1 MPIYEYMNRRTGE
14 MMMVRV
20 SVAERKDRM
29 IKDGQVFE
37 RLTVPSSVTVLKGH
51 AALGEGNDVL
61 KGYYRQEQKLGS
73 RFKSEFHHET
83 IKKAWSTP
91 YEKD

>member
-20 SVAERKDRM
+20 PVAERKDRL
-29 IKDGQVFE
+29 IQDGQVFE
-37 RLTVPSSVTVLKGH
+37 RLTVPSSVTVLRGH
-51 AALGEGNDVL
+51 GALGECNDVL
-61 KGYYRQEQKLGS
+61 KGYYKQEQKLGS
-73 RFKSEFHHET
+73 RFKSEFKAET
-83 IKKAWSTP
+83 IKRAWSTP